1 MSELFRKVLI
11 HNGRARKTYYM
22 CKCLVKGEPSIT
34 PELQEGDREI
44 VCNIKLSTFK
54 GLIRHLVKKHKI
66 YLPNSIVCESCE
78 IVLPNTCLAIQHYKE
93 HLQRALNTFNY
104 EDESEYQCE
113 SCKTNK
119 NLIKMI
125 RNGVSCQL

>member
-54 GLIRHLVKKHKI
+54 GLIRNLVKKHKI

-113 SCKTNK
+113 SCETNK